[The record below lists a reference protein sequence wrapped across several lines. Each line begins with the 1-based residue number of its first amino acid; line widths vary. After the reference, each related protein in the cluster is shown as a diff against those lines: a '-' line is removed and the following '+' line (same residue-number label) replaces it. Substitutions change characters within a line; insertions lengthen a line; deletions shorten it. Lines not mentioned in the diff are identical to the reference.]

1 METQKI
7 KYKGITYTIEFK
19 DLRSIHKNSILC
31 NVVKNGIVISN
42 KKHLIIDK
50 TLTREQKYS
59 EIHNMLGR
67 ASKYELRTLNDCIR
81 VKNDLNHLEDLEN
94 LSKIINK
101 INEFGGIS
109 KSIEKLNTNGQLK
122 IFNYLIDLLDIP
134 KYRLQK

>member
-31 NVVKNGIVISN
+31 NVVTNGTVISN

-50 TLTREQKYS
+50 TLTREQKYN
-59 EIHNMLGR
+59 EIHNMIGR

-94 LSKIINK
+94 LNKIINK

-122 IFNYLIDLLDIP
+122 IFNYLIDL
-134 KYRLQK
+134 